1 MPEHACPTTITT
13 ESPLAPSVSVTSNT
27 TAYPPSRSPNAPTV
41 IGSILS
47 LRKLHRIR
55 AMPLRL
61 YTNFP
66 SARYQ
71 STYTGLAPIP
81 SYSDPDHPAAK
92 YSTSTS
98 SSPTRQAQRC
108 SVPTARRAR
117 AGVSAKSRVS
127 RHRANPA
134 LGVPGRISAAG
145 PRIVVYESRQRRVL
159 ERLLNGGNCRPGVGE
174 TVRVCVV

>member
-1 MPEHACPTTITT
+1 MPEHACPTTTTT
-13 ESPLAPSVSVTSNT
+13 ESPLAPSVSITSNT
-27 TAYPPSRSPNAPTV
+27 TAYPPSRSSTAPTV
-41 IGSILS
+41 IGNILS

-71 STYTGLAPIP
+71 STYTGLLPSLPIP
-81 SYSDPDHPAAK
+81 IQTTRLL
-92 YSTSTS
+92 STVQVSS

-159 ERLLNGGNCRPGVGE
+159 ERLLNGGHCRPGVGE
-174 TVRVCVV
+174 TVCECVV